1 MYRYLNIRSDKDYSE
16 FLETHKVKKLLS
28 GLKGFIEDDY
38 QVYKS
43 TKGNPWTI
51 INLLEADKEGNYSL
65 NKAEQKEKIN
75 LIEIICSETDEQW
88 YNELAEIVAKQF
100 SWEVKEV

>member
-1 MYRYLNIRSDKDYSE
+1 MNRYLNIRSDQDYSK
-16 FLETHKVKKLLS
+16 FLETQKVKKILTELDS
-28 GLKGFIEDDY
+28 FKEDDY

-43 TKGNPWTI
+43 TEGNPWTI

-65 NKAEQKEKIN
+65 NKGEHKEQIN
-75 LIEIICSETDEQW
+75 LIEIICSERDKQW
-88 YNELAEIVAKQF
+88 YEELTETIAKQV